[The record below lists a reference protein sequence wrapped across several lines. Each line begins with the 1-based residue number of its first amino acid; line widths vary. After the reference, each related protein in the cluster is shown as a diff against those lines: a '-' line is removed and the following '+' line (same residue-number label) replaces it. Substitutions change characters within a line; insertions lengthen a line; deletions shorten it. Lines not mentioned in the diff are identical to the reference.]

1 MADNQSSTPVTSS
14 TPAGTAA
21 ADPTAGASSAQASA
35 TGVNS
40 ARASATHEGEGV
52 TGSLVFNCN
61 PTIEGTPQ
69 IDPTALIA
77 PSAIVRGKVVIG
89 PDVVIKDHALIE
101 GEVTLGQ
108 GTVVEPFVV
117 IRGPTEI
124 GAYNH
129 FYQFASIGEACQD
142 LKYRG
147 EPTKLYIGDHNT
159 FREHCS
165 VHRGTTQGLGETRV
179 GSYNLFMVNTH
190 VAHDCI
196 VGDHCIFSNNATL
209 AGHVT
214 IGDYVIFGGL
224 AAIHQFGRVGAHAF
238 VAGMAALNMDV
249 PPYVMAA
256 GHYAKAYG
264 INKVGLTRR
273 GFSEEQISAIK
284 KAYAIFYLKHKTLEE
299 ALPLL
304 DELAATEP
312 VVQPFV
318 DFIKANGRGIIR

>member
-147 EPTKLYIGDHNT
+147 EPTKLYIGDHNS